1 MKRRI
6 KWVLLFLTVICLL
19 LAASWLFLLSPALS
33 PENSAGGVEEIIQ
46 LASESPYI
54 DFDQDT
60 GILYVNNEVIVF
72 LDSDASL
79 QQVQAFLDFQQA
91 QVDDLMADLHIYR
104 LIYPQQMT
112 FDELEGLVEQ
122 LKSNAI
128 VEDAYPNPVILS
140 DSDEIESE
148 TVEEKDPVYPDDP
161 WKETLL
167 TKNSWDVEAP
177 GGKNWSVEAIDAPG
191 AWGYLDQISSVK
203 VGLIDTQPDPDHED
217 LPEIHSSVLTIDT
230 QTGQVETNR
239 YRIEAADHGTHVAGI
254 MNAKWNNGIGISGV
268 MANKGEMYY
277 SSIYYDDQGSLR
289 GEYNNAYTYLL
300 TLKTLLDQDVR
311 VINISQNTDRLVG
324 FAASHG
330 NQNAIEYLSLQA
342 DLTEKGLLRILEQH
356 QAEGRPDFL
365 LCISAGNSNNSNY
378 YPDETATYGYREKVS
393 LEQIPRYLLGWRGEK
408 GGSLALYNNFLS
420 LMDEPA
426 IKERVLVVGAIGIN
440 VWSSIWGRTRYD
452 YADFSNVGDRVEL
465 VAPGVNVYSCVPGGY
480 QSKGGTS
487 MSAPCASGA
496 AGLVFGCNPD
506 LTGPQVKRILME
518 SATGRYYYEGGYS
531 GLLNVKNAVRL
542 ALETVGQPAEE
553 ILDQK
558 VESGLDLCFVVDTT
572 NSMRDDIENAK
583 ENMEKILTQL
593 KDKSHDYRVAL
604 IDYRDF
610 ADRSG
615 DSGDYPAKVQQ
626 YFTSEDKIINSA
638 IQGLDLG
645 YGGDDNETVYSGL
658 MAAVGLDWR
667 EKAKKVIII
676 LGDAPPLDP
685 EPVTGY
691 EYSDV
696 VAALFNADI
705 GIDYTESDERVI
717 GSLDKSMITVYSIGT
732 DASEAASEFFEDLSD
747 STGGSYVNV
756 GDASEVGDAIS
767 DSIEQIEVDTRT
779 TVNVDFGPDMGD
791 ALVDL
796 YDGDTY
802 LFTAKTNPNGQVVLE
817 DMEPAAYRW
826 KSNGIVAGGS
836 FEIRE
841 GSRNVSVRKMKTY
854 WFAPALQ
861 FWQQHTLLICAAL
874 AAYLALCAAVP
885 VSLGKICTRFRARQT
900 AVVLRKGRKYW
911 KPVPGGGTGQIP
923 DPGAGFGTDSV
934 CPRCGFRNI
943 RAARFCESCG
953 FQLQQIHSEQ
963 AGFVC
968 KNCGNL
974 CKNNEKYC
982 SKCGAK
988 IDKDQP

>member
-1 MKRRI
+1 MKRWI
-6 KWVLLFLTVICLL
+6 KRVLIFLAAACLL
-19 LAASWLFLLSPALS
+19 LAAGWMFLLSPTLS

-46 LASESPYI
+46 LVSESPYI

-72 LDSDASL
+72 LDSDASP

-91 QVDDLMADLHIYR
+91 QVDDFMADLHIYR

-148 TVEEKDPVYPDDP
+148 PVEERDPVFPDDP
-161 WKETLL
+161 WSDSSDKKGT
-167 TKNSWDVEAP
+167 WDVEVP
-177 GGKNWSVEAIDAPG
+177 WGENWSVEAIDAPG
-191 AWGYLDQISSVK
+191 AWGYLDQISNVK
-203 VGLIDTQPDPDHED
+203 VGLIDTMPDQDHED
-217 LPEIHSSVLTIDT
+217 LPKFHSSILTIDPET
-230 QTGQVETNR
+230 KEVQVNK
-239 YRIEAADHGTHVAGI
+239 YNVQKDLHGTHVAGI
-254 MNAKWNNGIGISGV
+254 MVAEWNNGKGMSGI
-268 MANKGEMYY
+268 MADKGELYY
-277 SSIYYDDQGSLR
+277 SLAYEENHTGTVGEACVTAYGYMQSI
-289 GEYNNAYTYLL
+289 
-300 TLKTLLDQDVR
+300 KVLLDQDVQ
-311 VINISQNTDRLVG
+311 VINISRNTIRLIG
-324 FAASHG
+324 FAASRG
-330 NQNAIEYLSLQA
+330 NHKAIQYLTLQA
-342 DLTEKGLLRILEQH
+342 DLAERTLLEIVEQR

-365 LCISAGNSNNSNY
+365 ICMSAGNSNHLTY
-378 YPDETATYGYREKVS
+378 YPDEKATYGYRETPAPGQT
-393 LEQIPRYLLGWRGEK
+393 EGEK
-408 GGSLALYNNFLS
+408 GGSLAQYNHFLN
-420 LMDEPA
+420 LIDAQE
-426 IKERVLVVGAIGIN
+426 IKDRILVVGAIEIN
-440 VWSSIWGRTRYD
+440 RAASTAERTRYT
-452 YADFSNVGDRVEL
+452 YCNFSNVGDRVEL
-465 VAPGVNVYSCVPGGY
+465 VAPGRDVYSTVPGGY
-480 QSKGGTS
+480 SAESGTS
-487 MSAPCASGA
+487 MAAPCASGT
-496 AGLVFGCNPD
+496 AGLVFGCNPS

-518 SATGRYYYEGGYS
+518 TTTGRYYYEGGYS
-531 GLLNVKNAVRL
+531 GLLNAKNAVRL
-542 ALETVGQPAEE
+542 ALETVGQSAEQV
-553 ILDQK
+553 LDQK

-583 ENMEKILTQL
+583 QNMEQILNQL
-593 KDKSHDYRVAL
+593 KSKSQDYRVAL

-615 DSGDYPAKVQQ
+615 DDNDYPARMQLN
-626 YFTSEDKIINSA
+626 FTARDEIINSA
-638 IQGLDLG
+638 IQNLDLG

-658 MAAVGLDWR
+658 MAAVDLDWR
-667 EKAKKVIII
+667 EQAKKVIII

-696 VAALFNADI
+696 LTALFNADI
-705 GIDYTESDERVI
+705 GIDYTESDERVTS
-717 GSLDKSMITVYSIGT
+717 SLDTSLITVYSIGT
-732 DASEAASEFFEDLSD
+732 NASEAASDFFQDISD
-747 STGGSYVNV
+747 STGGNYVNV
-756 GDASEVGDAIS
+756 GDASEVGDAIT
-767 DSIEQIEVDTRT
+767 DSIDQIEVDART

-791 ALVDL
+791 TLVDL
-796 YDGDTY
+796 YDEDTY
-802 LFTAKTNPNGQVVLE
+802 LFTAETNPEGQVILE
-817 DMEPAAYRW
+817 DMEPAAYCW
-826 KSNGIVAGGS
+826 KSNSLVAGGS
-836 FEIRE
+836 FEIQE
-841 GSRNVSVRKMKTY
+841 GSRKVSVRQTKTY

-874 AAYLALCAAVP
+874 AAYLALCAVVP
-885 VSLGKICTRFRARQT
+885 LSLGKICTRFRARQT

-911 KPVPGGGTGQIP
+911 KPIPGGGTGQIP
-923 DPGAGFGTDSV
+923 DPGAGFVADSV

-943 RAARFCESCG
+943 RAARFCENCG